1 MFGDLNANTMT
12 VAVDSDIILTTE
24 DNVQQF
30 TQLMDHVGTTTEEPL
45 PESVLLQLEQ
55 EREEREGK
63 RVDDA
68 DVAEATTEGSAKAT
82 KAGKSTTTKSM
93 FNLTTTTAATTK
105 TTTTSPG
112 FRAITNPDNE
122 ARLRG
127 GMEAIVE
134 QTTSNFGDNFDGS
147 AGMTTFIPQGEE
159 FYSEAP
165 TVDLFVSTEKPDLLR
180 EEQSSPLS
188 VSVSMRSQQAEQNE
202 FHSGSQQMEQST
214 WFPDLA
220 YLVESTLQPDLRI
233 RTSEST
239 DDSSSTTELPNITT
253 NNDVEETRTE
263 IVTELPKLLQLLDQ
277 STTSTTPRLSITT
290 EVATTELPSTTSEQA
305 EATTLPATTT
315 VATAKLQQ
323 MVDTTST
330 STTTPAPTE
339 ATTVAEMAEIVSTI
353 AAPQQQAQLEAIA
366 TTVGLVDI
374 PPTPEASTAAP
385 PLPTTTTSSSSSPPL
400 QVVPLTRAPRV
411 ERIFNSDGVEVLYGY
426 SSVVRTNHA

>member
-93 FNLTTTTAATTK
+93 FNLTTTTTATTK

-112 FRAITNPDNE
+112 FRAITNPDYE

-127 GMEAIVE
+127 GMEAFVE

-165 TVDLFVSTEKPDLLR
+165 TVDLFVSTEKPDLLH
-180 EEQSSPLS
+180 EEQSSPIS
-188 VSVSMRSQQAEQNE
+188 VGVSMRSQQAEQNE
-202 FHSGSQQMEQST
+202 FHSGSQQLEQST

-277 STTSTTPRLSITT
+277 STTSTTPRLSTTT
-290 EVATTELPSTTSEQA
+290 EVATTELPSTTSEEA

-315 VATAKLQQ
+315 AATAKLQQ

-366 TTVGLVDI
+366 TTVGLVEI
-374 PPTPEASTAAP
+374 PTTEASTAAP
-385 PLPTTTTSSSSSPPL
+385 PLPTTTTTSSSSPPL